1 MGILSKLDEKIKRAE
16 QKYAQVKNDTEN
28 LRRVSGKVFDVVTL
42 APTKKGG
49 KPIKIAVKPP
59 ISAKKCP
66 PCPCSRI
73 NKSSSKY
80 KKRRR

>member
-16 QKYAQVKNDTEN
+16 QKYAQVKKDTEN
-28 LRRVSGKVFDVVTL
+28 LRRVGGKAFDVITL

-49 KPIKIAVKPP
+49 KPIKVAV
-59 ISAKKCP
+59 KKCP

-73 NKSSSKY
+73 KKSSSKY
-80 KKRRR
+80 KKRR